1 MVGMTKYRSA
11 GIAGADLPFGRRAM
25 AWKKPVVTEVC
36 VAMEINGYMP
46 IEF

>member
-1 MVGMTKYRSA
+1 
-11 GIAGADLPFGRRAM
+11 M
-25 AWKKPVVTEVC
+25 AWKKPAVTEVC

>member
-1 MVGMTKYRSA
+1 MAVQPTWGCGNGDR
-11 GIAGADLPFGRRAM
+11 PM
-25 AWKKPVVTEVC
+25 AWKKPVLVEVC

>member
-1 MVGMTKYRSA
+1 
-11 GIAGADLPFGRRAM
+11 M
-25 AWKKPVVTEVC
+25 AWKKPVLVEVC

>member
-1 MVGMTKYRSA
+1 
-11 GIAGADLPFGRRAM
+11 M
-25 AWKKPVVTEVC
+25 AWNKPVITEVC

>member
-1 MVGMTKYRSA
+1 
-11 GIAGADLPFGRRAM
+11 M
-25 AWKKPVVTEVC
+25 AWNKPSIVEVC

>member
-1 MVGMTKYRSA
+1 
-11 GIAGADLPFGRRAM
+11 M
-25 AWKKPVVTEVC
+25 AWNKPAIVEVC

>member
-1 MVGMTKYRSA
+1 
-11 GIAGADLPFGRRAM
+11 M
-25 AWKKPVVTEVC
+25 AWTKPVISEVC